1 MRILFACRAFV
12 DVAGGVERMAIAA
25 MNELCQRG
33 HQVSLLTWDGPE
45 GEAFYAMDKRIEWIR
60 LALGDPAQ
68 RAGVGLRLRRA
79 FKVRRILAG
88 LKPDVVIAF
97 QEGTFRAVRVYG
109 LGLRLP
115 MIAAERNSP
124 SRFKFVT
131 QGSQGQAFQWLR
143 LADCITVQ
151 CQSYR
156 DLYPPFLRHK
166 IVTIPNP
173 VFPASA
179 QAAPAGDE
187 RTPLVLLSVGRL
199 CFQKNQVALVQAFA
213 QVAARFPQWRL
224 DLAGDGEHREVV
236 EAEVAKLG
244 LKDRVRL
251 LGAVKDVSA
260 LYCASHLFCLAS
272 RWEGFPNALAE
283 AMAHGLPAV
292 GYADCCGINELIEP
306 GRNGL
311 LAAGNGDA
319 ETLADALGQLMAD
332 PAARQAMG
340 VAAAVSMQAYRPQ
353 AVFDRLEA
361 VLTKVAQ
368 RQVVAT

>member
-12 DVAGGVERMAIAA
+12 NVAGGVERMAIAV

-45 GEAFYAMDKRIEWIR
+45 GEAFYPMDKRIDWRR
-60 LALGDPAQ
+60 LALGDPAR
-68 RAGVGLRLRRA
+68 RADIGLRLRRA

-88 LKPDVVIAF
+88 IRPDVVIAF

-124 SRFKFVT
+124 SRFNFVT
-131 QGSQGQAFQWLR
+131 QGNQKQAFRWLR

-166 IVTIPNP
+166 IVAIPNP
-173 VFPASA
+173 VFPALA
-179 QAAPAGDE
+179 QAAPAGHE
-187 RTPLVLLSVGRL
+187 QATKVLLSVGRL
-199 CFQKNQVALVQAFA
+199 CFQKNQVTLVQAFA
-213 QVAARFPQWRL
+213 CVAKRFPQWRL
-224 DLAGDGEHREVV
+224 DLAGDGEHRESV

-244 LKDRVRL
+244 LEGRVHL

-292 GYADCCGINELIEP
+292 GYAECCGINELIDS
-306 GRNGL
+306 GRSGL
-311 LAAGNGDA
+311 LAAGNGDV
-319 ETLADALGQLMAD
+319 ETLADTLGKLMAD
-332 PAARQAMG
+332 PALRHAMG
-340 VAAAVSMQAYRPQ
+340 AAAAASMRVYAPRV
-353 AVFDRLEA
+353 VFDRSEDL
-361 VLTKVAQ
+361 LIKVAQ
-368 RQVVAT
+368 RQVVAS